1 MYNIRLTV
9 TANTN
14 YDNLDNEL
22 NDLKQDESSMN
33 IWKTKFIVCKYLA
46 SLTLPNQV

>member
-9 TANTN
+9 TANIN
-14 YDNLDNEL
+14 YDDWDNEL
-22 NDLKQDESSMN
+22 NNLKQDESSTN

-46 SLTLPNQV
+46 SLTPPNQV